1 MVQKRSLDETL
12 QELKQRIVMRR
23 WPIGVGVGI
32 VCVLFVATLW
42 ALTSGLP
49 NRDELRNLGEMPQAT
64 TLYDVHNQPVFT
76 IFKEYRIEVP
86 LSRVSPHL
94 RRAIVAFEDQR
105 FADHSGM
112 DVIRIAG
119 AIWADIRE
127 GRKAQ
132 GGSTLTQ
139 QLARQTFLTPEKKLW
154 RKVREIALARRI
166 ERMYSKDEILELY
179 LNKIYFGDGLYGAEA
194 ASRGYFGK
202 SAADLDLGEAALLAG
217 LVNAPS
223 VNAPTVNMSRAMARR
238 ALVLNSMRQQGIIT
252 QEAVDRAS
260 KEKIKLVDTLRRQE
274 PLGQYFKEEVRQ
286 QLVKQFGW
294 EKLSQGGLK
303 VYTTIDPA
311 MQRAAEAQVATALQQ
326 IEMRR
331 AKRKVAPGG
340 GQLEAALVAM
350 DPTTGEVRAM
360 VGGRDFRTSRFNR
373 ATQALRQPG
382 SAFKPFVY
390 AAALE
395 AGYSPSSVVTRL
407 DEPIQTLQ
415 GAWIPEDE
423 HSAGS
428 AMTVRSALR
437 TSSNRAA
444 VRMLEEV
451 GIAKTVAQARKMGMG
466 NVPSVPSLALG
477 SGEVTL
483 MAMTSAYASFADQG
497 LLRPATLIRRVEDAE
512 GKVLFEAK
520 PKAEQVIS
528 ARTAFLMTSM
538 LSDVVNYG
546 TAYKARQEGFKLPA
560 AGKTGTTNDYVDA
573 WFVGFTPHLVTGVWV
588 GFDKPRTIIA
598 NGFAGELAV
607 PMWARFMKQA
617 TAGDKA
623 DPFKAPEGL
632 VPVAICR
639 VSGRLPNGAC
649 DRVVTE
655 YFARGGVPT
664 RLCEEHGFFNEAG
677 QLASTY
683 SGGAVVSSDPRTVAD
698 IPQVAAQSGDAPVA
712 AVATQSPSS
721 IVMATETEDRP
732 KKRGFWGRVFG
743 RGDKDKDD
751 KPNDKEKGKAGND
764 FRQR

>member
-1 MVQKRSLDETL
+1 MVRKRSVDETL
-12 QELKQRIVMRR
+12 GDLKQRILMHRR
-23 WPIGVGVGI
+23 PIAAAVGV
-32 VCVLFVATLW
+32 VCLLFVGLIW
-42 ALTSGLP
+42 ALTAGLP

-64 TLYDVHNQPVFT
+64 TLYDVHNKPVFT

-86 LSRVSPHL
+86 LARVSPHL

-105 FADHSGM
+105 FANHSGM

-119 AIWADIRE
+119 AVWADIRE

-139 QLARQTFLTPEKKLW
+139 QLARQSFLTREKKLW

-202 SAADLDLGEAALLAG
+202 PASDLDLGEAALLAG

-223 VNAPTVNMSRAMARR
+223 VNAPTVSMSRALARR
-238 ALVLNSMRQQGIIT
+238 ALVLNTMREQGIIT
-252 QEAVDRAS
+252 QEAFDRAS
-260 KEKIKLVDTLRRQE
+260 KAKINLVDTLRREE

-294 EKLSQGGLK
+294 ERLSQGGLK

-311 MQRAAEAQVATALQQ
+311 MQRAAEAQVTTALQQ

-360 VGGRDFRTSRFNR
+360 VGGRDFKASRFNR

-444 VRMLEEV
+444 VRMLQEV
-451 GIAKTVAQARKMGMG
+451 GISKTVAQARKMGMG

-497 LLRPATLIRRVEDAE
+497 LLRPATFIRKVEDAD
-512 GKVLFEAK
+512 GKVIFEAK
-520 PKAEQVIS
+520 SKAEQVIS
-528 ARTAFLMTSM
+528 PRTAFLMTSM
-538 LSDVVNYG
+538 LSDVVNHG
-546 TAYKARQEGFKLPA
+546 TAYKARQEGFTLPA

-588 GFDKPRTIIA
+588 GFDKPRTIVS

-617 TAGDKA
+617 TAGHKPDA
-623 DPFKAPEGL
+623 FKSPAGL
-632 VPVAICR
+632 VGVAICR
-639 VSGRLPNGAC
+639 LSGRLPNGLC
-649 DRVVTE
+649 DRVITE
-655 YFARGGVPT
+655 YFVRGAVPSQV
-664 RLCEEHGFFNEAG
+664 CEEHTFFSQPG
-677 QLASTY
+677 QMVSAYPGSP
-683 SGGAVVSSDPRTVAD
+683 VVSSNTGNAPDV
-698 IPQVAAQSGDAPVA
+698 PQAAAQADAPMS
-712 AVATQSPSS
+712 AVTASNAQAPTD
-721 IVMATETEDRP
+721 IVMAAEREEP
-732 KKRGFWGRVFG
+732 KKKRGFWGRVFG
-743 RGDKDKDD
+743 RGDKDKPNEKD
-751 KPNDKEKGKAGND
+751 KPKAGND

>member
-1 MVQKRSLDETL
+1 MHRWS
-12 QELKQRIVMRR
+12 VMAA
-23 WPIGVGVGI
+23 GATV
-32 VCVLFVATLW
+32 VLIFFAGLW

-49 NRDELRNLGEMPQAT
+49 GREELRTLGEMPQAT
-64 TLYDVHNQPVFT
+64 TLYDVHNRPVFT

-94 RRAIVAFEDQR
+94 RKAIIAFEDQR
-105 FADHSGM
+105 FHDHGGM

-119 AIWADIRE
+119 AVYADLRQ

-132 GGSTLTQ
+132 GGSTITQ
-139 QLARQTFLTPEKKLW
+139 QLARQSFLTREKRLW
-154 RKVREIALARRI
+154 RKLREIALARRI

-179 LNKIYFGDGLYGAEA
+179 LNKVYFGDGLHGAEA

-202 SAADLDLGEAALLAG
+202 SAAELDLAEAALLAG

-223 VNAPTVNMSRAMARR
+223 VNAPTVSMPRALARR
-238 ALVLNSMRQQGIIT
+238 ALVLNAMYEQGIIT
-252 QEAVDRAS
+252 KAAFDRAS
-260 KEKIKLVDTLRRQE
+260 EDKIRLVDTLRREE

-294 EKLSQGGLK
+294 ERLSQGGLK
-303 VYTTIDPA
+303 VYTTIDPD
-311 MQRAAEAQVATALQQ
+311 MQRAAEANIAQSLQQ

-331 AKRKVAPGG
+331 ARRKAAPGG

-360 VGGRDFRTSRFNR
+360 VGGRDFRSSRFNR

-395 AGYSPSSVVTRL
+395 AGYSPSSLVTRL
-407 DEPIQTLQ
+407 DQPVQTLQ

-423 HSAGS
+423 HSVGS
-428 AMTVRSALR
+428 AMTVRTALR

-451 GIAKTVAQARKMGMG
+451 GIEKTVAQAKKMGMG

-483 MAMTSAYASFADQG
+483 MAMTSAYAAFADQG
-497 LLRPATLIRRVEDAE
+497 QLRRATLIRKVEDAE
-512 GKVLFEAK
+512 GNVLFDAK
-520 PKAEQVIS
+520 RTAEQVVS
-528 ARTAFLMTSM
+528 PKTAFLMTSM
-538 LSDVVNYG
+538 LADVVNHG
-546 TAYKARQEGFKLPA
+546 TAYKARQEGFKHPA

-617 TAGDKA
+617 TATHPP
-623 DPFKAPEGL
+623 DPFKAPQGL
-632 VPVAICR
+632 VSIGICR
-639 VSGRLPNGAC
+639 LSGKLPGPAC
-649 DRVVTE
+649 DRVITE
-655 YFARGGVPT
+655 YFARGAVPT
-664 RLCEEHGFFNEAG
+664 QVCQEHYFFTDSG
-677 QLASTY
+677 QLAAAY
-683 SGGAVVSSDPRTVAD
+683 SGGGSVVVTTPAVDN
-698 IPQVAAQSGDAPVA
+698 GDAPRASAQTAEVRP
-712 AVATQSPSS
+712 VETPSKPS
-721 IVMATETEDRP
+721 DDIVMASDTDEQP
-732 KKRGFWGRVFG
+732 KKKRGFWGKLFG
-743 RGDKDKDD
+743 RGDKDK
-751 KPNDKEKGKAGND
+751 PKESN